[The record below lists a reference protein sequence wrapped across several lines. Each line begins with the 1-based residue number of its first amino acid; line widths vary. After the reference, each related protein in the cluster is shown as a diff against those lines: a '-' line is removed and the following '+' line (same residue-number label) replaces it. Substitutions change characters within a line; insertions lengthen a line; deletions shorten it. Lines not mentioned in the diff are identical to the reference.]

1 MPLYVYS
8 ITARDHPLHLDG
20 VGGVG
25 AEPSP
30 LRTVTAGTLSAVVS
44 DIAEEIRPK
53 RRDLTAHQQVQ
64 ERLMADGVILPL
76 QFGYVATDDLAVRE
90 VLEANAESYLGA
102 LKRLEGC
109 AEYHVRASQADEA
122 PLLQQIL
129 QDVPEANDLNDRIRG
144 GDQDPGLPLALG
156 EIVAREVRVR
166 QETLAAGLTEALA
179 PFSREY
185 LSHPPSGSDF
195 LNLSLL
201 VPEEHQEALPTAQ
214 NNLAR
219 EIGSGIDL
227 RFSGPLPP
235 YSFVQ

>member
-8 ITARDHPLHLDG
+8 ITTKDHPLHLDG
-20 VGGVG
+20 VSGVG

-53 RRDLTAHQQVQ
+53 RRDLTAHQQIQ
-64 ERLMADGVILPL
+64 EQLMADGVILPL
-76 QFGYVATDDLAVRE
+76 QFGYIATDDLAVRQ
-90 VLEANAESYLGA
+90 VLESNAESYVGA

-109 AEYHVRASQADEA
+109 AEYHVRASQVDEA

-129 QDVPEANDLNDRIRG
+129 QDVPEASDLNDRIRG
-144 GDQDPGLPLALG
+144 GDRDPGLPLALG
-156 EIVAREVRVR
+156 EMVAREVQIR

-185 LSHPPSGSDF
+185 LAHPPSGSDF

-201 VPEEHQEALPTAQ
+201 VPEEHKEALRTAEV
-214 NNLAR
+214 NLAR

>member
-8 ITARDHPLHLDG
+8 IAAKDHPLRLDG
-20 VGGVG
+20 VSGVG

-30 LRTVTAGTLSAVVS
+30 LRTVTAGTLCAVVS

-53 RRDLTAHQQVQ
+53 RRDLNAHQQVQ
-64 ERLMADGVILPL
+64 ELLMADGVILPL
-76 QFGYVATDDLAVRE
+76 QFGYIATDDLAVRQA
-90 VLEANAESYLGA
+90 LESNEESYLGA
-102 LKRLEGC
+102 LGRLEGC

-129 QDVPEANDLNDRIRG
+129 QDVPEASDLNDRIRS
-144 GDQDPGLPLALG
+144 GDRDPSLPLALG
-156 EIVAREVRVR
+156 EMVAREVQVR
-166 QETLAAGLTEALA
+166 QEALAAGLTEALV

-185 LSHPPSGSDF
+185 LAHPPSGSDF

-201 VPEEHQEALPTAQ
+201 VHDEHREALRTAEA
-214 NNLAR
+214 NLAR
-219 EIGSGIDL
+219 EIGSDIDL

>member
-8 ITARDHPLHLDG
+8 ITAKDHPLRLDG
-20 VGGVG
+20 VSGVG

-30 LRTVTAGTLSAVVS
+30 LRTVTAGTLCAVVS
-44 DIAEEIRPK
+44 DIAEDIRPK
-53 RRDLTAHQQVQ
+53 RRDLNAHQQVL
-64 ERLMADGVILPL
+64 EMLMADGVILPL
-76 QFGYVATDDLAVRE
+76 QFGYIATDDLAVRQ
-90 VLEANAESYLGA
+90 VLESNAESYLGA

-109 AEYHVRASQADEA
+109 AEYHVRASQVDEA

-129 QDVPEANDLNDRIRG
+129 QDVPEASDLNNRIRG
-144 GDQDPGLPLALG
+144 GDRDPGLPLALG
-156 EIVAREVRVR
+156 EIVAREVQVR
-166 QETLAAGLTEALA
+166 QEALAAGLTEALV

-185 LSHPPSGSDF
+185 VAHPPSGSDF

-201 VPEEHQEALPTAQ
+201 VPEEQQEALRTAEA
-214 NNLAR
+214 NLAR

>member
-8 ITARDHPLHLDG
+8 ITAKEHPHRLDG
-20 VGGVG
+20 AVGVG
-25 AEPSP
+25 ADPSP
-30 LRTVTAGTLSAVVS
+30 LRTVTAGPLCAVVS

-53 RRDLTAHQQVQ
+53 RRDLTAHQKVQ
-64 ERLMADGVILPL
+64 EQLMADGVILPL
-76 QFGYVATDDLAVRE
+76 QFGYIATDDLAVRQ
-90 VLEANAESYLGA
+90 VLDSNAESYLGA

-109 AEYHVRASQADEA
+109 AEYHLRVSQADEE

-129 QDVPEANDLNDRIRG
+129 QDSPEASDLNNRIRS
-144 GDQDPGLPLALG
+144 GDQDPALPLALG
-156 EIVAREVRVR
+156 EMIAREVQVR
-166 QETLAAGLTEALA
+166 QETLAAGLTEALT

-185 LSHPPSGSDF
+185 LAHQSSGNDF

-201 VPEEHQEALPTAQ
+201 VPDESKEDLRTAEA
-214 NNLAR
+214 NLAR
-219 EIGSGIDL
+219 EIGSGIEL

>member
-8 ITARDHPLHLDG
+8 ITAKDHPLRLDG
-20 VGGVG
+20 VSGVG

-30 LRTVTAGTLSAVVS
+30 LRTVTAGTLCAVVS
-44 DIAEEIRPK
+44 DIAEDIRPK
-53 RRDLTAHQQVQ
+53 RRDLNAHQQVL
-64 ERLMADGVILPL
+64 EMLMADGVILPL
-76 QFGYVATDDLAVRE
+76 QFGYIATDDLVVRQ
-90 VLEANAESYLGA
+90 VLESNAESYLGA

-129 QDVPEANDLNDRIRG
+129 QDVPEASDLNNRIRG
-144 GDQDPGLPLALG
+144 GDRDPGLPLALG
-156 EIVAREVRVR
+156 EIVAREVQVR
-166 QETLAAGLTEALA
+166 QEALAAGLTEVLV
-179 PFSREY
+179 PFAREY
-185 LSHPPSGSDF
+185 VAHPPSGSDF

-201 VPEEHQEALPTAQ
+201 VPEEQQEALRTAEA
-214 NNLAR
+214 NLAR

>member
-8 ITARDHPLHLDG
+8 IAAKDHPLQLDG
-20 VGGVG
+20 VSGVG
-25 AEPSP
+25 SEPSP
-30 LRTVTAGTLSAVVS
+30 LRTVAAGPLCAVVS

-53 RRDLTAHQQVQ
+53 RRDLNAHQQVQ
-64 ERLMADGVILPL
+64 ELLMADGVILPL
-76 QFGYVATDDLAVRE
+76 QFGYIATDDDAVRQA
-90 VLEANAESYLGA
+90 LESNAESYLGA
-102 LKRLEGC
+102 LGRLEGC

-129 QDVPEANDLNDRIRG
+129 QDVPEASDLNDRIRG
-144 GDQDPGLPLALG
+144 GDRDPSLPLALG
-156 EIVAREVRVR
+156 EIVAREVQVR
-166 QETLAAGLTEALA
+166 QEALAAGLTEALI

-185 LSHPPSGSDF
+185 LAHPPSGSDF

-201 VPEEHQEALPTAQ
+201 VHEENKEALRTAEA
-214 NNLAR
+214 NLAR
-219 EIGSGIDL
+219 EIGSDVDL